1 MNHGGH
7 RVKLVRKSVFPLD
20 YSSQGRS
27 KEGDVSAESKKH
39 LSQSAR
45 RNIVTALLNLEGA
58 VVLALGV
65 FVLYLDLTR
74 EDVSVAGS
82 VEILP
87 LIGVLLFSLLGGL
100 GLLASAYSFKKKH
113 RFGRA
118 PAVLA
123 NLIALG
129 VAKYQ
134 FEGGLWF
141 VALPLVIVAAMVLY
155 CAVTIIPE
163 GENK

>member
-1 MNHGGH
+1 M
-7 RVKLVRKSVFPLD
+7 
-20 YSSQGRS
+20 
-27 KEGDVSAESKKH
+27 SAESNKH

-45 RNIVTALLNLEGA
+45 RQIVTALLNLEGA
-58 VVLALGV
+58 VVLALGA
-65 FVLYLDLTR
+65 FLIFKSITAD
-74 EDVSVAGS
+74 S
-82 VEILP
+82 VEIAP
-87 LIGVLLFSLLGGL
+87 LAGEIVFAALGGF
-100 GLLASAYSFKKKH
+100 GLLASAYSFKNKR

-141 VALPLVIVAAMVLY
+141 VALPLVIVAAMTLY
-155 CAVTIIPE
+155 CAVTIVPE
-163 GENK
+163 GK

>member
-1 MNHGGH
+1 
-7 RVKLVRKSVFPLD
+7 
-20 YSSQGRS
+20 
-27 KEGDVSAESKKH
+27 VSAESKKH

-58 VVLALGV
+58 VVLALGA
-65 FVLYLDLTR
+65 FLIFKTIAAD
-74 EDVSVAGS
+74 S
-82 VEILP
+82 VEIAP
-87 LIGVLLFSLLGGL
+87 LAGEILFSLIGGL
-100 GLLASAYSFKKKH
+100 GLLASAYSFKNKR

-141 VALPLVIVAAMVLY
+141 VALPLVMVAAIILY
-155 CAVTIIPE
+155 CAVTIVPE
-163 GENK
+163 SK

>member
-1 MNHGGH
+1 M
-7 RVKLVRKSVFPLD
+7 
-20 YSSQGRS
+20 
-27 KEGDVSAESKKH
+27 SAESNKH
-39 LSQSAR
+39 LSQDSR
-45 RNIVTALLNLEGA
+45 RKIATALLTFEGA

-100 GLLASAYSFKKKH
+100 GLLASAYSFKKKR

-123 NLIALG
+123 NLIAIG

-141 VALPLVIVAAMVLY
+141 VALPLVIVAVITLY
-155 CAVTIIPE
+155 CALTIVPE
-163 GENK
+163 SGDK

>member
-1 MNHGGH
+1 M
-7 RVKLVRKSVFPLD
+7 
-20 YSSQGRS
+20 
-27 KEGDVSAESKKH
+27 SAESKKH

-45 RNIVTALLNLEGA
+45 RQIVTALLNFEGA
-58 VVLALGV
+58 VVLALGA
-65 FVLYLDLTR
+65 FLIFKSIAAD
-74 EDVSVAGS
+74 S
-82 VEILP
+82 VEIAP
-87 LIGVLLFSLLGGL
+87 LAGEIVFAALGGF
-100 GLLASAYSFKKKH
+100 GLLASAYSFKNKR

-141 VALPLVIVAAMVLY
+141 VALPLVIVAAMTLY
-155 CAVTIIPE
+155 CAATIVPE
-163 GENK
+163 GK

>member
-1 MNHGGH
+1 M
-7 RVKLVRKSVFPLD
+7 
-20 YSSQGRS
+20 
-27 KEGDVSAESKKH
+27 SAESKKH

-45 RNIVTALLNLEGA
+45 RNIVTTLLNLEGV

-65 FVLYLDLTR
+65 FLIFKTLTT
-74 EDVSVAGS
+74 ES
-82 VEILP
+82 VELAPLSGEILFAA
-87 LIGVLLFSLLGGL
+87 IGGL
-100 GLLASAYSFKKKH
+100 GLLASAYSFKNKRH
-113 RFGRA
+113 FGRA

-141 VALPLVIVAAMVLY
+141 VALPLVMVAAIILY
-155 CAVTIIPE
+155 CAVTIVAE
-163 GENK
+163 GEDK

>member
-1 MNHGGH
+1 M
-7 RVKLVRKSVFPLD
+7 
-20 YSSQGRS
+20 
-27 KEGDVSAESKKH
+27 SAESSKH

-58 VVLALGV
+58 VVLALAV
-65 FVLYLDLTR
+65 FLIYKFVIAD
-74 EDVSVAGS
+74 S

-87 LIGVLLFSLLGGL
+87 LLGVVIFAAIGGF
-100 GLLASAYSFKKKH
+100 GLLASAYSFKNQ
-113 RFGRA
+113 RNFGRA

-141 VALPLVIVAAMVLY
+141 VALPLVLVAAIILY
-155 CAVTIIPE
+155 CALTIAPKAAE
-163 GENK
+163 K

>member
-1 MNHGGH
+1 M
-7 RVKLVRKSVFPLD
+7 
-20 YSSQGRS
+20 
-27 KEGDVSAESKKH
+27 SAESKKH

-58 VVLALGV
+58 VVLALGAFLIFKAV
-65 FVLYLDLTR
+65 TADSFELAPL
-74 EDVSVAGS
+74 AG
-82 VEILP
+82 EILFAA
-87 LIGVLLFSLLGGL
+87 IGGF
-100 GLLASAYSFKKKH
+100 GLLAAAYSFKNKR

-141 VALPLVIVAAMVLY
+141 VALPLAIVAATILY
-155 CAVTIIPE
+155 CAITILPE
-163 GENK
+163 PGDK

>member
-1 MNHGGH
+1 M
-7 RVKLVRKSVFPLD
+7 
-20 YSSQGRS
+20 
-27 KEGDVSAESKKH
+27 SAESKKH

-45 RNIVTALLNLEGA
+45 RQIVIALLNLEGA
-58 VVLALGV
+58 VVLALGA
-65 FVLYLDLTR
+65 FLIFKSITAD
-74 EDVSVAGS
+74 S
-82 VEILP
+82 VEIAP
-87 LIGVLLFSLLGGL
+87 LAGEIVFAALGGF
-100 GLLASAYSFKKKH
+100 GLLASAYSFKNKR

-141 VALPLVIVAAMVLY
+141 VALPLVIVAAMTLY
-155 CAVTIIPE
+155 CAVTIVPE
-163 GENK
+163 GE

>member
-1 MNHGGH
+1 
-7 RVKLVRKSVFPLD
+7 
-20 YSSQGRS
+20 
-27 KEGDVSAESKKH
+27 VSAESKKH

-45 RNIVTALLNLEGA
+45 RNIVTALLNLEGM

-65 FVLYLDLTR
+65 FLILKAITAD
-74 EDVSVAGS
+74 S
-82 VEILP
+82 VELAPLAGEILFAA
-87 LIGVLLFSLLGGL
+87 IGGI
-100 GLLASAYSFKKKH
+100 GLLASAYSFKNKR

-141 VALPLVIVAAMVLY
+141 VALPLVIVAAIILY
-155 CAVTIIPE
+155 CAITIIPSASE
-163 GENK
+163 K

>member
-1 MNHGGH
+1 
-7 RVKLVRKSVFPLD
+7 
-20 YSSQGRS
+20 
-27 KEGDVSAESKKH
+27 VSAESNKH
-39 LSQSAR
+39 LSQDSR
-45 RNIVTALLNLEGA
+45 RKIATALLTFEGA

-100 GLLASAYSFKKKH
+100 GLLASAYSFKKKR

-123 NLIALG
+123 NLIAIG

-141 VALPLVIVAAMVLY
+141 VALPLVIVAVITLY
-155 CAVTIIPE
+155 CALTIVPE
-163 GENK
+163 SGDK

>member
-1 MNHGGH
+1 
-7 RVKLVRKSVFPLD
+7 
-20 YSSQGRS
+20 
-27 KEGDVSAESKKH
+27 VSAESNKH
-39 LSQSAR
+39 LSQDSR
-45 RNIVTALLNLEGA
+45 RKIATALLTFEGA

-100 GLLASAYSFKKKH
+100 GLLASAYSFKKKR

-141 VALPLVIVAAMVLY
+141 VALPLVIVAVITLY
-155 CAVTIIPE
+155 CALTIVPE
-163 GENK
+163 SGDK

>member
-1 MNHGGH
+1 M
-7 RVKLVRKSVFPLD
+7 
-20 YSSQGRS
+20 
-27 KEGDVSAESKKH
+27 SAESSKH

-58 VVLALGV
+58 VVLALGA
-65 FVLYLDLTR
+65 FLIFKSITAD
-74 EDVSVAGS
+74 S

-87 LIGVLLFSLLGGL
+87 LLGVVIFAAIGGL
-100 GLLASAYSFKKKH
+100 GLLASAYSFKNKR

-134 FEGGLWF
+134 LEGGLWF
-141 VALPLVIVAAMVLY
+141 VALPLVIVAAITLY
-155 CAVTIIPE
+155 CAVTIVPE
-163 GENK
+163 SEEK

>member
-1 MNHGGH
+1 
-7 RVKLVRKSVFPLD
+7 
-20 YSSQGRS
+20 
-27 KEGDVSAESKKH
+27 VSAESKKH

-45 RNIVTALLNLEGA
+45 RNIVTSLLNLEGA
-58 VVLALGV
+58 VVLALGA
-65 FVLYLDLTR
+65 FLIFKTIAAD
-74 EDVSVAGS
+74 S
-82 VEILP
+82 VEIAP
-87 LIGVLLFSLLGGL
+87 LAGEILFSVIGGL
-100 GLLASAYSFKKKH
+100 GLLASAYSFKNQR

-141 VALPLVIVAAMVLY
+141 VALPLVMVAAIILY
-155 CAVTIIPE
+155 CAVTIVPE
-163 GENK
+163 SK

>member
-1 MNHGGH
+1 M
-7 RVKLVRKSVFPLD
+7 
-20 YSSQGRS
+20 
-27 KEGDVSAESKKH
+27 SAESKKH

-45 RNIVTALLNLEGA
+45 RQIVIALLNLEGA
-58 VVLALGV
+58 VVLALGA
-65 FVLYLDLTR
+65 FLIFKSITAD
-74 EDVSVAGS
+74 S
-82 VEILP
+82 VEIAP
-87 LIGVLLFSLLGGL
+87 LAGEIVFAALGGF
-100 GLLASAYSFKKKH
+100 GLLAAAYSFKNKR

-141 VALPLVIVAAMVLY
+141 VALPLVIVAAMTLY
-155 CAVTIIPE
+155 CAVTIVPE
-163 GENK
+163 SEVK

>member
-1 MNHGGH
+1 
-7 RVKLVRKSVFPLD
+7 LVFPLD
-20 YSSQGRS
+20 YSSQIKA
-27 KEGDVSAESKKH
+27 KENDVSAESKKH
-39 LSQSAR
+39 RSQSAR
-45 RNIVTALLNLEGA
+45 RNIVTALLNFEGA
-58 VVLALGV
+58 VVLALGL
-65 FVLYLDLTR
+65 FLIIKALIAD
-74 EDVSVAGS
+74 S

-87 LIGVLLFSLLGGL
+87 LLGVVIFAAIGGL
-100 GLLASAYSFKKKH
+100 GLLASAYSFKNKR

-141 VALPLVIVAAMVLY
+141 VALPLVIVAVITLY
-155 CAVTIIPE
+155 CALTINPE
-163 GENK
+163 A

>member
-1 MNHGGH
+1 M
-7 RVKLVRKSVFPLD
+7 
-20 YSSQGRS
+20 
-27 KEGDVSAESKKH
+27 SAEPKKH
-39 LSQSAR
+39 LSQDSR
-45 RNIVTALLNLEGA
+45 RKIATALLALEGV
-58 VVLALGV
+58 VVLALGI

-87 LIGVLLFSLLGGL
+87 LLGVLLFSLLGGL
-100 GLLASAYSFKKKH
+100 GLLACAYSFKNKR

-141 VALPLVIVAAMVLY
+141 VALPLVIVAAITLY
-155 CAVTIIPE
+155 CALTIIPE
-163 GENK
+163 AGDK

>member
-1 MNHGGH
+1 M
-7 RVKLVRKSVFPLD
+7 
-20 YSSQGRS
+20 
-27 KEGDVSAESKKH
+27 SAESSKH

-58 VVLALGV
+58 VVLALGA
-65 FVLYLDLTR
+65 FLIIKSLTA
-74 EDVSVAGS
+74 DS

-87 LIGVLLFSLLGGL
+87 LLGVVIFAAIGGL
-100 GLLASAYSFKKKH
+100 GLLASAYSFKNKR

-134 FEGGLWF
+134 LEGGLWF
-141 VALPLVIVAAMVLY
+141 VALPLVIVAAITLY
-155 CAVTIIPE
+155 CAVTIVPE
-163 GENK
+163 SEEK

>member
-1 MNHGGH
+1 MT
-7 RVKLVRKSVFPLD
+7 
-20 YSSQGRS
+20 
-27 KEGDVSAESKKH
+27 AESSKH

-58 VVLALGV
+58 GVLALGAFLILKSITV
-65 FVLYLDLTR
+65 D
-74 EDVSVAGS
+74 S
-82 VEILP
+82 VELAP
-87 LIGVLLFSLLGGL
+87 LAGEIIFAAIGGL
-100 GLLASAYSFKKKH
+100 GLLTSAYSFKNKR

-141 VALPLVIVAAMVLY
+141 VALPLIIVAVITLY
-155 CAVTIIPE
+155 CAITIVPE
-163 GENK
+163 SEEK

>member
-1 MNHGGH
+1 
-7 RVKLVRKSVFPLD
+7 
-20 YSSQGRS
+20 
-27 KEGDVSAESKKH
+27 VSAESSKH

-58 VVLALGV
+58 VVLALGA
-65 FVLYLDLTR
+65 FLIIKSLTA
-74 EDVSVAGS
+74 DS

-87 LIGVLLFSLLGGL
+87 LIGVVIFAAIGGL
-100 GLLASAYSFKKKH
+100 GLLASAYSFKNKR

-134 FEGGLWF
+134 LEGGLWF
-141 VALPLVIVAAMVLY
+141 VALPLVIVAAITLY
-155 CAVTIIPE
+155 CAVTIVPE
-163 GENK
+163 SEEK